1 MFKTRSISSAI
12 TATVVAF
19 AYSVLL
25 FVGSIHSVRHWNGL
39 QTERSHSLHSH
50 NSSNQHQDEIP
61 GDHQNPDDE
70 DGNNCS
76 LCLHGKFYSSL
87 SETPYETELTITA
100 EEFATYVISS
110 PESTLSLLPRLRAP
124 PTA

>member
-1 MFKTRSISSAI
+1 MFRNRSISSAI
-12 TATVVAF
+12 TATVVAL
-19 AYSVLL
+19 AYSLLL
-25 FVGSIHSVRHWNGL
+25 FAGSIHSVRHWNGL
-39 QTERSHSLHSH
+39 QTEGKNSIHSHS
-50 NSSNQHQDEIP
+50 SSNQHQDKIP

-87 SETPYETELTITA
+87 SEIPYKTELTITA
-100 EEFATYVISS
+100 EEFPAFVFSS
-110 PESTLSLLPRLRAP
+110 PENNRSLLPRLRAP